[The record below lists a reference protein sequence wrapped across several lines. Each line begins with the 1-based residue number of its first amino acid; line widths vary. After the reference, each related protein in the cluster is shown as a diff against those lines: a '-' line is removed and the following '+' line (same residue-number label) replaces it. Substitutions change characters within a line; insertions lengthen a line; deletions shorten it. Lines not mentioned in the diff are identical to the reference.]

1 MKKYLIV
8 LLFGFVNVF
17 GIGQYAKADFGDADF
32 PVGMFKDGPK
42 SYHDAWCR
50 TIQNECRVRFQGPAM
65 WVEGQG
71 GIQRS
76 QLVGY
81 RYDEEGGG
89 VWDNPDYY
97 NYISYISKSGERREA
112 LFLFKH
118 REAHRDF
125 IRAFARWK
133 RQEAVPIPNYRYPAS
148 QGPQE
153 THGRDKG
160 NNPYDNPPI
169 IDFSIKTTKDKK
181 GSKGNINCDSPV
193 WKNKPRCKK

>member
-1 MKKYLIV
+1 MKKYLLV
-8 LLFGFVNVF
+8 LLISLVNV
-17 GIGQYAKADFGDADF
+17 ISTGQHAKADFGDADF
-32 PVGMFKDGPK
+32 PADMFKDGPK

-50 TIQNECRVRFQGPAM
+50 KIKNECRVRFQGPAM

-81 RYDEEGGG
+81 RYDEEGG
-89 VWDNPDYY
+89 VWNSPEYY

-118 REAHRDF
+118 RDAHRDF

-133 RQEAVPIPNYRYPAS
+133 RQESVPIPNYRYPNS
-148 QGPQE
+148 QGAQD
-153 THGRDKG
+153 THGRDK
-160 NNPYDNPPI
+160 NLNPYDNPPI
-169 IDFSIKTTKDKK
+169 KDWSTKTIEKGKK
-181 GSKGNINCDSPV
+181 GKINCDSPV
-193 WKNKPRCKK
+193 WKNKPICN